1 MKRILIGAVLPIV
14 LVTTGIA
21 LVILLQAKQPA
32 EKALPGYNP
41 SELIAYLPLAEVSP
55 VRSLGD
61 EPLNLSVHGTV
72 EPFRELQLAAE
83 VAGKIIEKDP
93 DVRSGNNLKKGQILY
108 RIDPRDYELEV
119 ERLNRRLDQEHAML
133 AELEQDIL
141 NSQKLLEVAKE
152 ELELATASV
161 TRLQNLKSNFSSAE
175 ELDQAKRNRLA
186 SMNQEVNL
194 QNQIRS
200 FETRKTRLESAA
212 KLAETEL
219 SKAKLNLERTV
230 IRSPVNGRVVRE
242 QVEADSYV
250 QKGAM
255 LLVIEDTDKIEVA
268 CNLRMDQLSWLIK
281 RPEISSDELVNA
293 MQGDRYELPPTPVD
307 VCFEIA
313 GRAGESLI
321 WNGVLDRFDGNG
333 LDPQSRTVPIRIR
346 VDEPTEYRRC
356 DGAPVGNLGPNTLVR
371 GMFVNAVIKAK
382 PTTQLLLI
390 PKLAIKPAFEAD
402 GSNLN
407 VVWKFSDSEAN
418 DAWEESEMA
427 AQVRLADPDYKSQ
440 PDTPSER
447 AKNDTRKPILN
458 LKEWQTGHLE
468 IVEGVRLVVPYW
480 NNKEDEDY
488 WVCEVP
494 LSELGPG
501 DQVITNPLPGVKADG
516 KDAIRYKREDSTST
530 DQGLAGTTKEN
541 GQS

>member
-1 MKRILIGAVLPIV
+1 MKRILIGAILPII
-14 LVTTGIA
+14 LVVTGIG
-21 LVILLQAKQPA
+21 LVVLLQPQQPA
-32 EKALPGYNP
+32 EKALPGYNAA
-41 SELIAYLPLAEVSP
+41 ELIAYLPLAQVAQ
-55 VRSLGD
+55 VRALGE

-72 EPFRELQLAAE
+72 EPFRELQLASE
-83 VAGKIIEKDP
+83 VSGRIVEKHP
-93 DVRSGNNLKKGQILY
+93 SVQSGNNVKKGQVLY

-119 ERLNRRLDQEHAML
+119 ERLTRRLDQEDAML
-133 AELEQDIL
+133 PELDQDIE
-141 NSQKLLEVAKE
+141 NSRKLLEVAQQ

-161 TRLQNLKSNFSSAE
+161 GRLENLKSNFSSAE

-200 FETRKTRLESAA
+200 FQTKKNRLESAA

-230 IRSPVNGRVVRE
+230 IRAPVDGRVVRE

-250 QKGAM
+250 QKGNL
-255 LLVIEDTDKIEVA
+255 LLVLEDTEKIEVA
-268 CNLRMDQLSWLIK
+268 CSMRMDQLSWLLEQ
-281 RPEISSDELVNA
+281 PEISSDELVNA
-293 MQGDRYELPPTPVD
+293 MQGSRYELPPTPVD

-346 VDEPTEYRRC
+346 VDEPTEYRSC
-356 DGAPVGNLGPNTLVR
+356 NGEPVGSLGPNTLVR
-371 GMFVNAVIKAK
+371 GMFVNAVIKAR
-382 PTTQLLLI
+382 PTTQLMLI
-390 PKLAIKPAFEAD
+390 PKLAIKPAFEAN

-407 VVWKFSDSEAN
+407 VVWKFASAKDN
-418 DAWEESEMA
+418 DAWQESEMA
-427 AQVRLADPDYKSQ
+427 EQSKAAQVEGQKS
-440 PDTPSER
+440 DDAER
-447 AKNDTRKPILN
+447 SKNDTRKPILDIA
-458 LKEWQTGHLE
+458 EWQTGHLQ
-468 IVEGVRLVVPYW
+468 IVKDVRLVVPYW
-480 NNKEDEDY
+480 DDSDGVEY

-494 LSELGPG
+494 LNELGPG
-501 DQVITNPLPGVKADG
+501 DFVITNPLPGVKADG
-516 KDAIRYKREDSTST
+516 SDAIRFKKETT
-530 DQGLAGTTKEN
+530 TGQDQGLAGTTKEN